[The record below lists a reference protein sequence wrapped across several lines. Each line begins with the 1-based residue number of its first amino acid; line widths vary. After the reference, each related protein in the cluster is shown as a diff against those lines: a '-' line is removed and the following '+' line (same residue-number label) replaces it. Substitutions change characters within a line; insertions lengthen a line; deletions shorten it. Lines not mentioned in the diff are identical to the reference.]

1 MDNNDSGILRRQK
14 MATAPEE
21 EELLIFGYAC
31 KLFEDDEKALQVENG
46 DLLVEIEGQKMDRF
60 DGRGIL
66 PNLKSCE
73 SLPTELK
80 LEEYLSPEEVCVEEM
95 CEDERYRA
103 MKIADEAEEL
113 IKKEEAAKRLDAEGA
128 EIGFDYDNPDK
139 NKKTENSNAEPPPI
153 EISLHQMAQLIEKTS
168 EFIATQGAQMSILMR
183 AKEAHNPKFQFL
195 NPGNPYHTIYT
206 QVLEKKKA
214 RSSASGRGL
223 LTNLPEV
230 PSIEEVEK
238 SLRNLSRNLPSAAPG
253 QTSSEVSKTT
263 SYSEL
268 VQKMKANLP
277 PPPPPPPSLPEPEAK
292 DSKTETV
299 EATSSTKPSAVPAS
313 ETPKVDDNSV
323 MVQVPSYD
331 DQVLIDQTASYV
343 CRNGGEK
350 LGILRKRMPEKFA
363 FLRSDNKYNT
373 YYQFKVALYHELK
386 AERHRE
392 QKAKAVASAN
402 AAAAALQDPS
412 KHFPALKG
420 FFR

>member
-1 MDNNDSGILRRQK
+1 
-14 MATAPEE
+14 
-21 EELLIFGYAC
+21 
-31 KLFEDDEKALQVENG
+31 
-46 DLLVEIEGQKMDRF
+46 
-60 DGRGIL
+60 
-66 PNLKSCE
+66 
-73 SLPTELK
+73 
-80 LEEYLSPEEVCVEEM
+80 
-95 CEDERYRA
+95 
-103 MKIADEAEEL
+103 MKIADEAEEI

-139 NKKTENSNAEPPPI
+139 NKKAENSSAEPPPI

-277 PPPPPPPSLPEPEAK
+277 PPPPPPPSLPEPEAEE
-292 DSKTETV
+292 SKTETV
-299 EATSSTKPSAVPAS
+299 EATSSTKPTAVPAF

-323 MVQVPSYD
+323 MVQVPPYD

>member
-1 MDNNDSGILRRQK
+1 
-14 MATAPEE
+14 
-21 EELLIFGYAC
+21 
-31 KLFEDDEKALQVENG
+31 
-46 DLLVEIEGQKMDRF
+46 
-60 DGRGIL
+60 
-66 PNLKSCE
+66 
-73 SLPTELK
+73 
-80 LEEYLSPEEVCVEEM
+80 
-95 CEDERYRA
+95 

-139 NKKTENSNAEPPPI
+139 NKKAENSSAEPPPI

-277 PPPPPPPSLPEPEAK
+277 PPPPPPPSLPEPEAEE
-292 DSKTETV
+292 SKTETV
-299 EATSSTKPSAVPAS
+299 EATSSTKPTAVPAS

-323 MVQVPSYD
+323 MVQVPPYD